1 MPETSSTTNY
11 KNKCTT
17 AADAV
22 STIKSGDKI
31 FIHANAS
38 NPFPLVDALVERAP
52 QLKNVD
58 VFQLLSLGDA
68 RHAEEKYRD
77 SFRVQSLFIGHN
89 TREAV
94 NGGRGDYIPIF
105 MSEIPELFQS
115 KTIDLDVAVIQV
127 APPDKNGDCS
137 LGLAVEATLA
147 AAMNARYV
155 IAEVNAQMPRT
166 LGNCMVP
173 LDKINKIVETN
184 RPIPELIS
192 RPSTDIDK
200 AIAQNIATLVED
212 QSTVQLGIGSIPNAV
227 IGFLKN
233 KKDLGIHT
241 EMFSDGLLELIEAGV
256 ITNKYKT
263 VLPGKIAV
271 SFVLGTKRVYDFVH
285 ENQSV
290 EFHPCDYIND
300 PYIICQNRKMVA
312 INSAIEVDL
321 TGQVAADCIGSRLYS
336 GFGGQVDFMRGTAR
350 SKGGKPIIALPS
362 TAKNGSISKIVAS
375 LTQGAGVVTGRADVH
390 YVITEY
396 GIAQLHGKSL
406 RERAKA
412 LIEIAHPKFRADLE
426 RSTFKVGS

>member
-68 RHAEEKYRD
+68 KHAEEKYRD

-94 NGGRGDYIPIF
+94 NSGRGDYIPIF

>member
-1 MPETSSTTNY
+1 MPETSSTTSY

-38 NPFPLVDALVERAP
+38 NPFALVDALVERAP
-52 QLKNVD
+52 QLKDVD

-68 RHAEEKYRD
+68 KHAEEKYRD

-94 NGGRGDYIPIF
+94 NSGRGDYIPVF
-105 MSEIPELFQS
+105 MSEIPELFNS

-127 APPDKNGDCS
+127 APPDKNGNCS

-155 IAEVNAQMPRT
+155 IAEVNEQMPRT

-173 LDKINKIVETN
+173 LDKINKIIETN

-256 ITNKYKT
+256 VTNKYKT
-263 VLPGKIAV
+263 VLPDKIAV

-285 ENQSV
+285 ENESV

-300 PYIICQNRKMVA
+300 PYIISQNRKMVA

-321 TGQVAADCIGSRLYS
+321 TGQVAADCIGSKLYS

>member
-1 MPETSSTTNY
+1 MPETSSTTSY

-38 NPFPLVDALVERAP
+38 NPFALVDALVERAP
-52 QLKNVD
+52 QLKDVD

-68 RHAEEKYRD
+68 KHAEEKYRD

-94 NGGRGDYIPIF
+94 NSGRGDYIPVF
-105 MSEIPELFQS
+105 MSEIPELFNS

-127 APPDKNGDCS
+127 APPDKNGNCS

-155 IAEVNAQMPRT
+155 IAEVNEQMPRT

-173 LDKINKIVETN
+173 LDKINKIIETN

-256 ITNKYKT
+256 VTNKYKT
-263 VLPGKIAV
+263 VLPDKIAV

-285 ENQSV
+285 ENESV

-300 PYIICQNRKMVA
+300 PYIISQNRKMVA

-321 TGQVAADCIGSRLYS
+321 TGQVAADCIGSKLYS

-362 TAKNGSISKIVAS
+362 TAKNGSISKIVAN
-375 LTQGAGVVTGRADVH
+375 LTTGAGVVTGRADVH

>member
-1 MPETSSTTNY
+1 MLEKTMASNF
-11 KNKCTT
+11 KDKCTT
-17 AADAV
+17 ASDAV
-22 STIKSGDKI
+22 SAIKSNDKI

-38 NPFPLVDALVERAP
+38 NPFPLVDALVERANE
-52 QLKNVD
+52 LRNID

-68 RHAEEKYRD
+68 KHADEKYRD

-94 NGGRGDYIPIF
+94 NAGRGDYIPVF
-105 MSEIPELFQS
+105 MSEIPELFKS
-115 KTIDLDVAVIQV
+115 RTIDLDVALIQV
-127 APPDKNGDCS
+127 APPDKDGNCS

-147 AAMNARYV
+147 AAMSARYV
-155 IAEVNAQMPRT
+155 IAEVNEQMPRT
-166 LGNCMVP
+166 LGNCNIP

-192 RPSTDIDK
+192 RPSTEIDK
-200 AIAQNIATLVED
+200 AIAANIATLVED
-212 QSTVQLGIGSIPNAV
+212 KSTMQLGIGSIPNAV

-233 KKDLGIHT
+233 KQDLGIHT

-256 ITNKYKT
+256 VTNKYKT

-285 ENQSV
+285 ENQDV

-300 PYIICQNRKMVA
+300 PYIISQNKKMVA

-350 SKGGKPIIALPS
+350 SPGGKPIIALPS
-362 TAKNGSISKIVAS
+362 CAKNGSISKIVTT
-375 LTQGAGVVTGRADVH
+375 LTPGAGVVTGRADVH

-426 RSTFKVGS
+426 RCAFKAGS

>member
-1 MPETSSTTNY
+1 MLEASSTTSY

-58 VFQLLSLGDA
+58 VFQLLSLGNA
-68 RHAEEKYRD
+68 RHAEEQYRD

-94 NGGRGDYIPIF
+94 NGGRGDYIPVF
-105 MSEIPELFQS
+105 MSEIPELFNS
-115 KTIDLDVAVIQV
+115 KTIDLDVALIQV
-127 APPDKNGDCS
+127 APPDKDGNCS
-137 LGLAVEATLA
+137 LGVAVEATLA

-166 LGNCMVP
+166 LGNCQIP
-173 LDKINKIVETN
+173 LDRINKLIETD
-184 RPIPELIS
+184 RPIPELNS

-300 PYIICQNRKMVA
+300 PYIISQNRKMVA

-375 LTQGAGVVTGRADVH
+375 LTPGAGVVTGRADVH